1 MHNYIIISIMSWW
14 NVMRIAVAQTSSC
27 SFADWTDLFPLF
39 VVKKTILI
47 QSGRCGG
54 CHPSRL
60 AIKEYWPL
68 IFPAIRPKKESH
80 VDTKCSKVR
89 DPIGSGTPPKKS
101 KSITLA
107 PWHPGHG
114 SSTTSGQSHP
124 HISGVHW
131 FPCRRAREIPGVFGQ
146 REAHSCLVQQQS
158 NIIQ

>member
-60 AIKEYWPL
+60 AIKEYWPH
-68 IFPAIRPKKESH
+68 ISSYQTQKREPRRHQVFEGPGPH
-80 VDTKCSKVR
+80 WFR
-89 DPIGSGTPPKKS
+89 DPPKKS

-131 FPCRRAREIPGVFGQ
+131 FPCRRATEIPGVFGQ